1 MLASPH
7 KVPRPFKILTCR
19 RTPSARRWAIVA
31 MLAMMLTSNGAPL
44 FIPGSSTVVHAQ
56 VVDPAA
62 VGFVLNAGD
71 IRFILKQIQ
80 LAQAHAAALRT
91 NPNASPRDVSPEL
104 QGDPRIPVSY
114 THLRAHETPEH
125 LV

>member
-71 IRFILKQIQ
+71 IRFIFKQIQ

-91 NPNASPRDVSPEL
+91 NPNASP
-104 QGDPRIPVSY
+104 VSY

>member
-1 MLASPH
+1 MSSY
-7 KVPRPFKILTCR
+7 C
-19 RTPSARRWAIVA
+19 PSARRWAIVA
-31 MLAMMLTSNGAPL
+31 MLAMRMMLTSNGAPL

-71 IRFILKQIQ
+71 IRFIFKQIQ

-91 NPNASPRDVSPEL
+91 NPNASAARLSP
-104 QGDPRIPVSY
+104 
-114 THLRAHETPEH
+114 
-125 LV
+125 